1 MTVPDSHTRLDIL
14 TGRPVIM
21 AAAREQRPVPL
32 QDGMT
37 SDAAAKPDSGAAA
50 DPFLE
55 GQESHTPDERLAL
68 RQTDTRPNMRG
79 WLVRVVPNRYPAV
92 VQATGDSDKPPPQSA
107 HWEPLIGQ
115 HDVVVECADFLTQ
128 LQQLS
133 VTQLTRVLL
142 AWQLRVLQLHA
153 DGRFPHIRIFR
164 NQGVMAGAS
173 LPHSH
178 SQIVA
183 TALADETAGMPLWR
197 APLTDSGE
205 NRVFLQ
211 WKNAEL
217 QAETRLLEASAK
229 WLIVCPF
236 AGRFS
241 WHTRVCPGPETPAC
255 FERLSVAQ
263 LKQLAARLKS
273 ICVAL
278 PKLAGQVDFN
288 LTLTLPSVGI
298 GSTFPW
304 MLDILPRPGRIAGF
318 ELMTGVHIVTVTP
331 ETAAARF
338 RETIVWEQVVAA
350 PRDGQSPIDND
361 VTPVGYH
368 WHPS

>member
-1 MTVPDSHTRLDIL
+1 MAVSASHTRQDIL
-14 TGRPVIM
+14 TGRQVII
-21 AAAREQRPVPL
+21 AAARDQRPVPL
-32 QDGMT
+32 QDEIT
-37 SDAAAKPDSGAAA
+37 SAAEQNSADIAAH

-55 GQESHTPDERLAL
+55 GQETHTPHERLAL
-68 RQTDTRPNMRG
+68 RQTNTRANTPG

-92 VQATGDSDKPPPQSA
+92 DQGTRDSDAPHSHDA
-107 HWEPLIGQ
+107 GSLIGQ

-133 VTQLTRVLL
+133 ITQLTRVLL

-205 NRVFLQ
+205 NSLFLQ

-217 QAETRLLEASAK
+217 QAETRLLEASAR

-236 AGRFS
+236 ASRFS
-241 WHTRVCPGPETPAC
+241 WHTRLCPGPETPSR
-255 FERLSVAQ
+255 FEQLSVSE
-263 LKQLAARLKS
+263 LSDLAARLKS

-278 PKLAGQVDFN
+278 PKLAGPVDFN
-288 LTLTLPSVGI
+288 LTLTLPSLGS

-338 RETIVWEQVVAA
+338 RERIVWEQMAD
-350 PRDGQSPIDND
+350 PRDGLSSVDEC
-361 VTPVGYH
+361 VTPAGYH
-368 WHPS
+368 WHPA